1 MKRYSIL
8 VLSILCILGLERAV
22 DLLIFRGSNASAT
35 NEFVYTPLHYAAI
48 SGKKIKSKI
57 VLQPNEIQINL
68 NLGETRIAE
77 LLLSNGSNPNA
88 TNREK
93 ETPLHLAAE
102 KGNTIKLKS
111 SCNQMN
117 SKLICILGHEKVA
130 ELLISNSSSL
140 FAKNE
145 VGNTPLFLA
154 ASSGNKI
161 K

>member
-1 MKRYSIL
+1 M
-8 VLSILCILGLERAV
+8 
-22 DLLIFRGSNASAT
+22 
-35 NEFVYTPLHYAAI
+35 
-48 SGKKIKSKI
+48 
-57 VLQPNEIQINL
+57 QPNEIQINL